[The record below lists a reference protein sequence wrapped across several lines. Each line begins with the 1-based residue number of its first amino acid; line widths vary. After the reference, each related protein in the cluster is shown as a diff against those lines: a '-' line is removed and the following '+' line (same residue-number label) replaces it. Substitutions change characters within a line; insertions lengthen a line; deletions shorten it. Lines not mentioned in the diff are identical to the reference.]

1 MEAKLNETQELEL
14 EIEKLKGTANVM
26 KHMVGSDEDEDIVEK
41 MAKTQIELEARETAL
56 QDKMMTLAQKERVTN
71 DEYQDAR
78 KAMIQVQNLLNLSV
92 PSSLACPFNLWYYF
106 DEQLW
111 NANEEMMKGEKIR
124 VKRMGQLNPEPFL
137 PAVMKKHKVTES
149 RAEIKA
155 MQLCSVWEA
164 NIGDVQWHPFKVDE
178 SDGTPKVWTLT

>member
-14 EIEKLKGTANVM
+14 EIEKLKGTTNVM

-92 PSSLACPFNLWYYF
+92 PTLWLVLLTCGITLMSSYG
-106 DEQLW
+106 
-111 NANEEMMKGEKIR
+111 MR
-124 VKRMGQLNPEPFL
+124 
-137 PAVMKKHKVTES
+137 MKK
-149 RAEIKA
+149 R
-155 MQLCSVWEA
+155 
-164 NIGDVQWHPFKVDE
+164 
-178 SDGTPKVWTLT
+178 